1 MLHRIPVK
9 IDLASDT
16 PAPAPRVNPIEVELE
31 LKTSAIDHQLSL
43 EAHELDQLQAAAD
56 SLEISA
62 VLDGHALESLGL
74 SVTTE
79 AVGQSISKLVKAI
92 LRIAKEMWKRIADFI
107 MAVLDD
113 VGIVRLRVDYVRT
126 KVHEIQGTY
135 PKKPSVKLGLEAAGV
150 ATDFGVPSDSLR
162 LVRSL
167 KELLRQMDAFRTVYA
182 PNVMALGKELYPMLR
197 SIHKDEQALN
207 QVNALVQRALNP
219 YATVQRLG
227 HMGRLMD
234 PRFPIDAS
242 SVAPPLPG
250 MRSIVFV
257 DGAKVYPDAN
267 AESPVRWATALQT
280 TQFKLTRGAITRTVD
295 SNKTEMQTMTT
306 SSMEEV
312 LSVLDEILNEV
323 EAGMSL
329 GLRKELRHREAESEQ
344 LTTELLRHGD
354 DGTSARLAR
363 YAAAYVQWVHNPLL
377 PLLAHALTVVRSSLT
392 VCNRHIAA
400 HR

>member
-9 IDLASDT
+9 IDLDSDT
-16 PAPAPRVNPIEVELE
+16 PAPTPRVNPNEVELE
-31 LKTSAIDHQLSL
+31 LKTSVIDQQVSL
-43 EAHELDQLQAAAD
+43 EARELEELQFAAD
-56 SLEISA
+56 SLETSA

-74 SVTTE
+74 SVSTE
-79 AVGQSISKLVKAI
+79 AVGQSISKLVKAM
-92 LRIAKEMWKRIADFI
+92 LRIAREMWKRIADFV
-107 MAVLDD
+107 MVVLDD

-126 KVHEIQGTY
+126 KVHEIQGMY
-135 PKKPSVKLGLEAAGV
+135 PKKPTVKLGLEASGV
-150 ATDFGVPSDSLR
+150 ATDFGVPTDSLR

-167 KELLRQMDAFRTVYA
+167 KELLRQMEAFRTVYA
-182 PNVMALGKELYPMLR
+182 PNVMGLGKELYPMLR
-197 SIHKDEQALN
+197 AVHQDGNALN

-219 YATVQRLG
+219 HATVMRLG
-227 HMGRLMD
+227 HLGRMLD
-234 PRFPIDAS
+234 PRFPVDAS
-242 SVAPPLPG
+242 GVAPPLPG
-250 MRSIVFV
+250 MRSIVFI
-257 DGAKVYPDAN
+257 DGAKVYPDAS

-295 SNKTEMQTMTT
+295 SSKTEMQTMT
-306 SSMEEV
+306 SSSLEEV
-312 LSVLDEILNEV
+312 LATLDEILNEV

-329 GLRKELRHREAESEQ
+329 GLRKELRQRESESEQ
-344 LTTELLRHGD
+344 LTVELMRHGD

-363 YAAAYVQWVHNPLL
+363 YAAAYVQWVHNPFL